1 MAEDNLDAL
10 CDLLNDSDDDD
21 IFNLVEE
28 QVANIQNDEPK
39 PTENGEDK
47 NVAEMDSD
55 DDDIFNL
62 VEEQVTNIQNEEP
75 IATEN
80 GEDKNVAEMEAK
92 MRKMQEEMAKMQKEL
107 ETAKKSQTKKL
118 SEIDVFQPSGSR
130 SVNEAPRCPTK
141 TNPFAEQDRPKN
153 PAKYHP
159 ETPAFGPAL
168 SKKTSRVITGD
179 EKLRFEHELKKRA
192 EERDM
197 AVIAARDLADS
208 SDDEEVI
215 KIE

>member
-28 QVANIQNDEPK
+28 QVANIQNEEK
-39 PTENGEDK
+39 PTENGE
-47 NVAEMDSD
+47 N
-55 DDDIFNL
+55 
-62 VEEQVTNIQNEEP
+62 
-75 IATEN
+75 
-80 GEDKNVAEMEAK
+80 KNVAEMEAK

-208 SDDEEVI
+208 SDEEEVI